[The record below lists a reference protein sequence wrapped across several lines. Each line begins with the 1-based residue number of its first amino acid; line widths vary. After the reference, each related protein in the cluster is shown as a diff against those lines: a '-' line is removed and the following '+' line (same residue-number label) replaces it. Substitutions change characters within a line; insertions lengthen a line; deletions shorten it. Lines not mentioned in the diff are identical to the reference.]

1 MEIWHHERSTD
12 LRNCILPSCDSPR
25 QADGG
30 EVQGQC
36 AAPCRGVSYGEH
48 TEGGSAKGLLSLD
61 LGQLSS
67 PDPPIVGES

>member
-1 MEIWHHERSTD
+1 M
-12 LRNCILPSCDSPR
+12 
-25 QADGG
+25 ADGG

-48 TEGGSAKGLLSLD
+48 TAGGSAKGLLSLD

-67 PDPPIVGES
+67 PDPPVVGES